1 MSDGA
6 NIEYYLSETITLR
19 LSCLDSAG
27 DPVDLTNYTVS
38 GWVRISPRDEVD
50 ILDLDPTISE
60 PLTGVVEVDKPV
72 GSAPAGNYTWR
83 VTLTNPDGVDIV
95 IANGN
100 IKLRP

>member
-19 LSCLDSAG
+19 LSCIDSAG
-27 DPVDLTNYTVS
+27 DPSDLTGYTVS
-38 GWVRISPRDEVD
+38 GWVRTSPRDEVD
-50 ILDLDPTISE
+50 MLDLEPTISE
-60 PLTGVVEVDKPV
+60 PLTGVVEVDKLI
-72 GSAPAGNYTWR
+72 GTTPAGNYTWR
-83 VTLTNPDGVDIV
+83 VTLTNPESVDIV